1 MAGDNGRGPR
11 EATRVRRTGLA
22 VVHEG
27 EWVVAAPGH
36 EAEHEPVT
44 TGEHAV
50 VHYHFPV
57 EIEVVSAGRAIDP
70 EELVDLTLGRLA
82 EYLEGLA

>member
-1 MAGDNGRGPR
+1 MAAENGRGPR
-11 EATRVRRTGLA
+11 AAARVRRTGLA

-27 EWVVAAPGH
+27 EWVVAAPGS
-36 EAEHEPVT
+36 EAEIEPMR
-44 TGEHAV
+44 GDSQAV

-57 EIEVVSAGRAIDP
+57 EIEVVSAGRAVDH

-82 EYLEGLA
+82 EYLEGMA